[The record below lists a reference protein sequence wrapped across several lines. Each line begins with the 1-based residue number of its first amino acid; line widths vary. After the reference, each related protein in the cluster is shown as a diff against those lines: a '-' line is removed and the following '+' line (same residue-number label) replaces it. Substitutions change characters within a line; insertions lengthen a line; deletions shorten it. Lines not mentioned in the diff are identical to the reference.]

1 MRYHYN
7 DGGRRDAGFK
17 GETGDCVTR
26 AIAIATGTRYRQV
39 YRELT
44 ELTKSMTGGLETS
57 VASGCSNAVAHRY
70 LIDLGWS
77 VVPTPNRYLK
87 DAPRDQRILVKLTER
102 HDVAVINGTVH
113 DSWDSRVSRRTKCGS
128 PKMAGYYRA
137 PSF

>member
-17 GETGDCVTR
+17 GQTSDCVTR
-26 AIAIATGTRYRQV
+26 AIAIATGTPYRQV

-44 ELTKSMTGGLETS
+44 ELTKSMTGGLDTS
-57 VASGCSNAVAHRY
+57 VASGCSNEVAHRY

-113 DSWDSRVSRRTKCGS
+113 DSWDSRVSKRTKCGS

>member
-7 DGGRRDAGFK
+7 DGGRCDAGFK
-17 GETGDCVTR
+17 GQTSDCVTR

>member
-113 DSWDSRVSRRTKCGS
+113 DSWDSRVSKRTKCGS